1 MALFSALGYI
11 SPPGRLLPA
20 QISQLWSSTF
30 SNIQKGHVLLRMSV
44 SLPPSLQN
52 WECSCEWFSSLTLDI
67 YQLQGTFS
75 LHKDLNS
82 TTFSNIQRIVAT
94 LDVCLASECPKKA
107 AKTCMFSFLL
117 LSTYKYQSL
126 CSNISFLLKFLYVQ
140 RCSNSFNASLSAY
153 ESLKIHHARG
163 MFSVF
168 CSSLLGISWL
178 RVAVFCSNIATPRP
192 SQISKKKR
200 FMSMLLNGCVSACE
214 SPKVNRNPRMFS
226 LLCCWLAFLLKYRLS
241 SQNLIYP
248 KEKWTIVM
256 FVFWP
261 LSLQKHTTTITCS
274 VIFASAHIYISAPR
288 LPSSSSD
295 ISTGVRESQIFKII
309 HHPEMSVFLAS
320 KSIKRIEWDS
330 MSFCSLFSATAQ
342 I

>member
-1 MALFSALGYI
+1 MDFLLNFSNVQIWRELYNVCFWSLGAQMSGWPPTCPDFSASEAALFLLIYLKSA
-11 SPPGRLLPA
+11 
-20 QISQLWSSTF
+20 TF

-192 SQISKKKR
+192 SQISKKK
-200 FMSMLLNGCVSACE
+200 
-214 SPKVNRNPRMFS
+214 
-226 LLCCWLAFLLKYRLS
+226 
-241 SQNLIYP
+241 
-248 KEKWTIVM
+248 
-256 FVFWP
+256 
-261 LSLQKHTTTITCS
+261 
-274 VIFASAHIYISAPR
+274 
-288 LPSSSSD
+288 
-295 ISTGVRESQIFKII
+295 
-309 HHPEMSVFLAS
+309 
-320 KSIKRIEWDS
+320 
-330 MSFCSLFSATAQ
+330 
-342 I
+342 

>member
-1 MALFSALGYI
+1 MALFSALEYI

-200 FMSMLLNGCVSACE
+200 IHEYALEWLCFCLRVSKSESKSSHVLSALLLASFSAQISTFVSKSHISKREMDYRHVCFLTFKP
-214 SPKVNRNPRMFS
+214 PKAHHHYHMFCH
-226 LLCCWLAFLLKYRLS
+226 LRFCAY
-241 SQNLIYP
+241 
-248 KEKWTIVM
+248 
-256 FVFWP
+256 
-261 LSLQKHTTTITCS
+261 
-274 VIFASAHIYISAPR
+274 IYIS
-288 LPSSSSD
+288 S
-295 ISTGVRESQIFKII
+295 
-309 HHPEMSVFLAS
+309 
-320 KSIKRIEWDS
+320 
-330 MSFCSLFSATAQ
+330 
-342 I
+342 